1 MALEREL
8 EALGSLHVPA
18 AARERGWTQV
28 RAQAERQV
36 ERRRT
41 AGLAVGARRLRVALA
56 GGLVIAAVALGV
68 VSLVNLRDERQVAFI
83 PSTAVSQSGV
93 ATAASTVT
101 IVGSSIATATTEPAA
116 TPSTEAGAP
125 NSTVVT
131 SSTPAASPT
140 TAATTPT
147 TRGTTWSTTA
157 TTQPSTTTSRQVM
170 AKEEKERQALAVAGY
185 LAQAVSSG
193 DRIRAQSLITDEASF
208 GLNELMA
215 ALRNPTSHRVSLLG
229 ESSAAD
235 VRMVLEFVDL
245 RPTDTGDAQEVTLR
259 FVCTVRAY
267 EDAALVTAIYAAP

>member
-1 MALEREL
+1 
-8 EALGSLHVPA
+8 
-18 AARERGWTQV
+18 
-28 RAQAERQV
+28 
-36 ERRRT
+36 
-41 AGLAVGARRLRVALA
+41 
-56 GGLVIAAVALGV
+56 
-68 VSLVNLRDERQVAFI
+68 
-83 PSTAVSQSGV
+83 
-93 ATAASTVT
+93 
-101 IVGSSIATATTEPAA
+101 
-116 TPSTEAGAP
+116 
-125 NSTVVT
+125 
-131 SSTPAASPT
+131 
-140 TAATTPT
+140 
-147 TRGTTWSTTA
+147 
-157 TTQPSTTTSRQVM
+157 M